1 MYRKSGMSVFVAAVS
16 PEMSRYRDN
25 LVIELQN
32 NGFVA
37 GPNHDILED
46 MGSFTELL
54 EEYDIAIHLLSDNET
69 IHKPSGKGIE
79 EQQILFSVQHFIS
92 RKLVSDSEDEMF
104 KIFAW
109 HPKSRS
115 ETIFEEE
122 HLSPHLRKIQQ
133 LEEVELL
140 RTSFEDFKYYLFKN
154 LERGT
159 RFDTEEQF
167 IKGDNNQSIYFL
179 FDMPDV
185 REAGVYVDYLKKRGY
200 VVYTPQ
206 FEGDL
211 IENRQLHTNY
221 LKKFDLAVIFAKSA
235 SVNWVNMKI
244 MDILKSPGLGREK
257 EIAGKAVF
265 MPAQKVVMCPL
276 AQRGFEVIEYHEDQ
290 AEDQIES
297 FLNKKHY

>member
-1 MYRKSGMSVFVAAVS
+1 MSRKGGKNVFVASVS
-16 PEMSRYRDN
+16 PEMSRFRDN
-25 LVIELQN
+25 LIVELQN

-37 GPNHDILED
+37 GPNLDLLDD
-46 MGSFTELL
+46 MGSMSEILG
-54 EEYDIAIHLLSDNET
+54 EYDIAIHILSDNET
-69 IHKPSGKGIE
+69 MHKPSGKGIE
-79 EQQILFSVQHFIS
+79 EQQILYSVQHFIS
-92 RKLVSDSEDEMF
+92 RKLFSDAENEMF

-109 HPKSRS
+109 HPKSRN

-140 RTSFEDFKYYLFKN
+140 RTSYEDFKYYLFKN
-154 LERGT
+154 LDKSIPVGI
-159 RFDTEEQF
+159 EEQY
-167 IKGDNNQSIYFL
+167 IKGDHNQSIYFL
-179 FDMPDV
+179 FDMPDSL
-185 REAGVYVDYLKKRGY
+185 EAGTYIDHLKKRGY

-221 LKKFDLAVIFAKSA
+221 LKKFDLAVIFANSA

-244 MDILKSPGLGREK
+244 MDILKAPGLGREK

-265 MPAQKVVMCPL
+265 MPAQKVKMCPL
-276 AQRGFEVIEYHEDQ
+276 VQQGFEVIEYRVDQ
-290 AEDQIES
+290 AEDQIDG
-297 FLNKKHY
+297 FLNKKLY